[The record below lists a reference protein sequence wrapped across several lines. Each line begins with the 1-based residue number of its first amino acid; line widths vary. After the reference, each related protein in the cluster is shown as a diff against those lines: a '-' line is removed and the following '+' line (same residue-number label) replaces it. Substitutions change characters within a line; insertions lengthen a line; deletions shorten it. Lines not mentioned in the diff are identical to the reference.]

1 MQRTPLELAVELD
14 RLDDIPRRDLKRA
27 DPSVRE
33 AVERARQVPTTT
45 TRDVAEKLAR
55 HAVLL
60 RRFGRFHQA
69 QEAAWLAVRLYVTRS
84 EPRTDERERGYEAY
98 ARFVC
103 AVVWFDAGDP
113 GTAHAMAL
121 EAVRLFQADLLSL
134 SPPNIFDLV
143 SLLTVLA
150 QTHRERGEMDE
161 GRQAIVDAK
170 AIRDELKHLPFGPPG
185 SVPFAVWGLPV
196 NPGADERRRVFG

>member
-1 MQRTPLELAVELD
+1 MRRTPAELATELD
-14 RLDDIPRRDLKRA
+14 RLDGIPRRDLKRA

-60 RRFGRFHQA
+60 RRFGRFLQA
-69 QEAAWLAVRLYVTRS
+69 QEAAQVAVDLYEQRS
-84 EPRTDERERGYEAY
+84 EARTDARERGYEAY

-103 AVVWFDAGDP
+103 AIVWFHAGDR
-113 GTAHAMAL
+113 GAAHPMAL
-121 EAVRLFQADLLSL
+121 ETFRLFRADLPSL
-134 SPPNIFDLV
+134 SPPSIFDLV
-143 SLLTVLA
+143 SLLMVLA
-150 QTHRERGEMDE
+150 QTHRDRGEMAE
-161 GRQAIVDAK
+161 ARQAIVDAK
-170 AIRDELKHLPFGPPG
+170 AIADELKHLPFGPPG
-185 SVPFAVWGLPV
+185 SVPSGVWGLPV